1 MRDERGKFLGAV
13 SSSERVRGARRDLEH
28 ARDQARKAV
37 VRAARAAERVGFSM
51 AWVKRLA
58 KRLAQPRG
66 GVEVNQRRPRVVAT
80 SNAGD
85 TSSV

>member
-1 MRDERGKFLGAV
+1 MREERVKHLGAV

-37 VRAARAAERVGFSM
+37 VRAARAAERVGFSV

-66 GVEVNQRRPRVVAT
+66 AIEVSERRPRVVAT
-80 SNAGD
+80 SNAGE
-85 TSSV
+85 SSSA